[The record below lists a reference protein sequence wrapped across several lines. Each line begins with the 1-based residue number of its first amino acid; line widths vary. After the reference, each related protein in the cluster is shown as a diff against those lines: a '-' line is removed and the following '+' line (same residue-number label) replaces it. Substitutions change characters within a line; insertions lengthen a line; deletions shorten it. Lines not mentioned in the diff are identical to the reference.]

1 MNSVPE
7 TSCHFKTHLLGATNK
22 FFFLKQRQL
31 NCAKLFLLAKKWKGK
46 GKITN
51 KQKRNVSFAWY
62 NSICFWSP
70 PEHEWEREIK
80 YEICLPYE
88 VQTFPLPGPPSWPL
102 TWPLRPL
109 HCEHTRAETARIP
122 RVALYTWWTGWRS
135 SQCCWHIYRKD
146 AKSGWWRTGHEI
158 HELVN
163 HSSET
168 DCQSNQ
174 DDDKLIITGL
184 KEF

>member
-1 MNSVPE
+1 M
-7 TSCHFKTHLLGATNK
+7 FKN
-22 FFFLKQRQL
+22 
-31 NCAKLFLLAKKWKGK
+31 
-46 GKITN
+46 
-51 KQKRNVSFAWY
+51 
-62 NSICFWSP
+62 
-70 PEHEWEREIK
+70 E

-146 AKSGWWRTGHEI
+146 AKSVWWRTGHEI

-168 DCQSNQ
+168 ACQIKIMTSLLLQILRSFRNCNYIYMYAINF
-174 DDDKLIITGL
+174 LFCIFSSSVCIITCNFKMNVFLFSWLVYTIGGHDFQI
-184 KEF
+184 EG